1 MPTNALKLEIDAY
14 ASRLMRA
21 GRLFKLA
28 EQGAVTP
35 RAAAS
40 YLYNLYYVIQYTEP
54 HLALAAAAALARG
67 DRALAAFFE
76 HKAGEERGHEA
87 WAASDLARLVTSFGL
102 TPPAVPK
109 RSMEGLVRTLERAI
123 HREPSSYVVYV
134 IFVEYF
140 TVIAGPAWLRLL
152 TERCRLPLS
161 VLSVV
166 DHHVELDREHAAHA
180 FAELERVVPAEAMP
194 SVLEMARTAMSAVE
208 AFYEELADEIT
219 GASPGEDRANH
230 AA

>member
-1 MPTNALKLEIDAY
+1 MQT
-14 ASRLMRA
+14 

-35 RAAAS
+35 SAAAS
-40 YLYNLYYVIQYTEP
+40 YLYNLYYVIRHTEP
-54 HLALAAAAALARG
+54 HLALAAAGALARG

-76 HKAGEERGHEA
+76 HKAREESGHEA
-87 WAASDLARLVTSFGL
+87 WAASDLARLVTLFGL
-102 TPPAVPK
+102 TPPAAPK
-109 RSMEGLVRTLERAI
+109 PSMEALVRRLERAI
-123 HREPSSYVVYV
+123 HQDPTSYVGYV

-140 TVIAGPAWLRLL
+140 TVVAGPAWLRLL

-166 DHHVELDREHAAHA
+166 DHHVELDREHAAHG
-180 FAELERVVPAEAMP
+180 FAELERLVALEAMP
-194 SVLEMARTAMSAVE
+194 SVLDMARSAMSAVE
-208 AFYEELADEIT
+208 AFYEELADEVR
-219 GASPGEDRANH
+219 GASPGDDRAIH